1 MAVTDFNS
9 SIQDVEVMAPVGSY
23 ESLAAAVQAGADS
36 VYFGVGKL
44 NMRSRSANNFSLDDL
59 AQICSIAHSHGIR
72 TYLTVNTI
80 IYDDEISE
88 MHAIIDR
95 AKAEGVSAIIASDMA
110 VINYARSQG
119 VEVHISTQ
127 ANISNI
133 EAVEF
138 FSRYA
143 DVMVTA
149 RELSLKQVAAIH
161 EQIKARD
168 IHGPKGELV
177 QLEVFAHGALCM
189 SVSGKCYL
197 SLDNYNS
204 PANRGACL
212 QPCRRAYEVRDVEDG
227 LELLIDNQYIMSPK
241 DLCTIGFLDK
251 IVKAGVSVLKIEG
264 RGRSPEYVK
273 MVTECYHE
281 ALESIYDQT
290 FSIEKID
297 GWMVRL
303 RSVYNRDFWDGYYLG
318 RTMGEWAERYGSQ
331 ATRMKR
337 RIGKITNYFGNIGVA
352 EICVEEDHLSVGDD
366 LLIIGSTTG
375 VYEDHIQEIR
385 VDDKPVESAAQG
397 VYCSVKT
404 KELVRRGDQVYRWI
418 MVKDEF

>member
-1 MAVTDFNS
+1 MAP
-9 SIQDVEVMAPVGSY
+9 VEIMSPVGSY
-23 ESLAAAVQAGADS
+23 ESLSAAIAAGAGS
-36 VYFGVGKL
+36 VYFGVGAM
-44 NMRSRSANNFSLDDL
+44 NMRSRSAANFTLEDL
-59 AQICSIAHSHGIR
+59 ANIVQICKEHEVKS
-72 TYLTVNTI
+72 YLTVNTI
-80 IYDDEISE
+80 IYNDEIQQ
-88 MHAIIDR
+88 MHELLDA
-95 AKAEGVSAIIASDMA
+95 AKTCGVTAIIASDMA
-110 VINYARSQG
+110 VIQYAREKG
-119 VEVHISTQ
+119 IEIHLSTQ
-127 ANISNI
+127 CNVTNV
-133 EAVEF
+133 EAV
-138 FSRYA
+138 RYYAQFA
-143 DVMVTA
+143 DVIVLG
-149 RELSLKQVAAIH
+149 RECQLKQVADICKVIE
-161 EQIKARD
+161 EQHIT
-168 IHGPKGELV
+168 GPKGELV
-177 QLEVFAHGALCM
+177 KIEMFIHGALCM
-189 SVSGKCYL
+189 AVSGKCYL

>member
-1 MAVTDFNS
+1 MAP
-9 SIQDVEVMAPVGSY
+9 VEIMSPVGSY
-23 ESLAAAVQAGADS
+23 ESLSAAIAAGAGS
-36 VYFGVGKL
+36 VYFGVGAM
-44 NMRSRSANNFSLDDL
+44 NMRSRSAANFTLEDL
-59 AQICSIAHSHGIR
+59 ANIVQICKEHEVKS
-72 TYLTVNTI
+72 YLTVNTI
-80 IYDDEISE
+80 IYNDEIQQ
-88 MHAIIDR
+88 MHELLDA
-95 AKAEGVSAIIASDMA
+95 AKTCGVTAIIASDMA
-110 VINYARSQG
+110 VIQYAREKG
-119 VEVHISTQ
+119 IEIHLSTQ
-127 ANISNI
+127 CNVTNV
-133 EAVEF
+133 EAV
-138 FSRYA
+138 RYYAQFA
-143 DVMVTA
+143 DVIVLG
-149 RELSLKQVAAIH
+149 RECQLKQVADICKVIE
-161 EQIKARD
+161 EQHIT
-168 IHGPKGELV
+168 GPKGELV
-177 QLEVFAHGALCM
+177 KIEMFIHGALCM
-189 SVSGKCYL
+189 AVSGKCYL

-397 VYCSVKT
+397 VYCSLKT